1 MGQNPG
7 LLAAIEIAAKAG
19 YDGLELWINDIRD
32 YIKQGNT
39 IESLAKFISS
49 KGLVVE
55 NLISFTA
62 WMVDDDTQTKSSVG
76 GTGRGNETDGSTWVP
91 AHSRTACW
99 CRKRQTVGFSK
110 SRRPLPRDTG
120 IG

>member
-7 LLAAIEIAAKAG
+7 LLAAIDIAAKAG
-19 YDGLELWINDIRD
+19 YDGLELWINDIKN
-32 YIKQGNT
+32 YIKQGNS
-39 IESLAKFISS
+39 IESLATFISS

-62 WMVDDDTQTKSSVG
+62 WMVDDDAKRKAALVDLEEEMKLMTVH
-76 GTGRGNETDGSTWVP
+76 WVP
-91 AHSRTACW
+91 ANSGTACW

-110 SRRPLPRDTG
+110 GRCPLP
-120 IG
+120 